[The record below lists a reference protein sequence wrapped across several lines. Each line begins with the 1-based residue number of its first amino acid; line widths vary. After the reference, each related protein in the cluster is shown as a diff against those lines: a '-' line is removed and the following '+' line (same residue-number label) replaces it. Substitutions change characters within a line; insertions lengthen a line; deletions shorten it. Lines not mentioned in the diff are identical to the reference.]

1 MFLPCLFAFESYF
14 NIYME
19 KLLYFAKG
27 FCIMLTELERDRL
40 INREKFSGH
49 DRHNNDFVIR
59 SKLKAWLEDI
69 EDVILILK
77 YLPQRQLEKMLIDDN
92 VFGLFQIVASLVHLL
107 KFGRIEEIRGKYVIF
122 DEIVSPNNEIKVK
135 GRYAVD
141 EDLKRAIEI
150 GYFFGD
156 IARISTSREVFSS
169 CFWPPTIWVAWREGK
184 RVLRDGAIDEAVYNQ
199 PRASTISVSNHRN
212 EVPPKEEK

>member
-1 MFLPCLFAFESYF
+1 MFLLYLLAFGSFF
-14 NIYME
+14 NVYME
-19 KLLYFAKG
+19 KLLYFAKE
-27 FCIMLTELERDRL
+27 FYIMLTELERDRL
-40 INREKFSGH
+40 VNREKFSGH

-69 EDVILILK
+69 DDVILILK
-77 YLPQRQLEKMLIDDN
+77 HLPHRQLEKMLIDDN
-92 VFGLFQIVASLVHLL
+92 VFGLFQVVTSLIHLL
-107 KFGRIEEIRGKYVIF
+107 KFGRIEEIRGKFVVF
-122 DEIVSPNNEIKVK
+122 DEIVSPNKEIKVK

-169 CFWPPTIWVAWREGK
+169 CFWPPTIWAAWRERK
-184 RVLRDGAIDEAVYNQ
+184 RVLRDGAIDETIYNQ
-199 PRASTISVSNHRN
+199 PRASTISVSDHRK
-212 EVPPKEEK
+212 EVPPKDEK